1 MNPFATPALLLLQAS
16 PAGPAPNPLVTFLP
30 FVVIIGIMY
39 FMMIRPMQR
48 QRKEQQQ
55 MLASLEN
62 GNVVLTTGGIVGT
75 IVALTGD
82 TVTLRVKPDN
92 VKLLVMRS
100 AVSGLAP
107 EENK

>member
-1 MNPFATPALLLLQAS
+1 MNPALILMQAS
-16 PAGPAPNPLVTFLP
+16 PAGPAPNPIVTFLP

-55 MLASLEN
+55 MLANLQN
-62 GNVVLTTGGIVGT
+62 GAVVTTSGGIVGT
-75 IVALTGD
+75 IVALTDD

-92 VKLLVMRS
+92 VKLQLSRS
-100 AVSGLAP
+100 SVAGLAP
-107 EENK
+107 EDLK